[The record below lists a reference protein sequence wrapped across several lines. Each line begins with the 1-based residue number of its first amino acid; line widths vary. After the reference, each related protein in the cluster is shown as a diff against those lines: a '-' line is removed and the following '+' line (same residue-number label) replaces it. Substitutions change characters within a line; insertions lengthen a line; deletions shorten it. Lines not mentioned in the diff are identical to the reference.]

1 MVVHL
6 SQNTATG
13 TDCEPVKAT
22 PYACDVMRN
31 IGFDIFIYAKIVE
44 FSSIHLGFPANLLWG
59 SGV

>member
-44 FSSIHLGFPANLLWG
+44 FSSIHLGFPANLL
-59 SGV
+59 